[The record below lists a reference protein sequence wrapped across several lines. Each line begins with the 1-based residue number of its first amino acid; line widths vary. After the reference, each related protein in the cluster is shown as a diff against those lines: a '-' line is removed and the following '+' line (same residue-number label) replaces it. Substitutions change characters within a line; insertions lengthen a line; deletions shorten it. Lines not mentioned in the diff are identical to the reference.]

1 MKVNVNWNVSQ
12 LVCRDTVSM
21 ACGNIMSHDC
31 AIAHLAVTVIT
42 EDCIMVVP
50 CAMPWIVQCKSCPNG

>member
-31 AIAHLAVTVIT
+31 AIAHIAVTFLLAYQLTTVT
-42 EDCIMVVP
+42 FP
-50 CAMPWIVQCKSCPNG
+50 